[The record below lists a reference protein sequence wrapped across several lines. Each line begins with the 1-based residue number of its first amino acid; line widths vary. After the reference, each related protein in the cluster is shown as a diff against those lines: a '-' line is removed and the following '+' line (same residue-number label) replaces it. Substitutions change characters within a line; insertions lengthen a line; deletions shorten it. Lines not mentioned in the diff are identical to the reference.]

1 MKLCAPCLFGIEGLL
16 AVELRELEFENV
28 SAENGR
34 VLFDCPPA
42 MIPRA
47 NICSRFAERMMILA
61 GEFYARSFEELFEGV
76 KAIKWSDFLPKNAA
90 FPVKGWSLNSDL
102 HSVPDCQK
110 IIKKAI
116 VDSLAAD
123 YGIRWFEEEGAIYQI
138 RFSILKNKVSVMI
151 DTSGE
156 GLHKR
161 GYRAH
166 SNEAP
171 IKETLAAAMCQIARV
186 RDYHTL
192 YDPFCGSGTILIEGA
207 MLANHIMPGYR
218 RGFVSE
224 QWDLI
229 SPQDWQSERT
239 RALDGI
245 KHGTAFHAFG
255 SDIDAGAVEL
265 THSNASHFG
274 VRKLLTLKQADIKDF
289 APQSEKGTLITN
301 PPYGERMMDLKAARD
316 IYKTMG
322 QLFEPKRGWSYNII
336 SPDEEFEK
344 IYGRVARKRRKL
356 YNGMMK
362 CTYYAYF

>member
-1 MKLCAPCLFGIEGLL
+1 MKYCAPCLFGTEGLL
-16 AVELRELEFENV
+16 AEELRELNFQNV
-28 SAENGR
+28 AAENGR
-34 VLFDCPPA
+34 VLFEGDVSC
-42 MIPRA
+42 IPRA
-47 NICSRFAERMMILA
+47 NICSRIAERFLIVA
-61 GEFYARSFEELFEGV
+61 GQFHANSFDELFENV
-76 KAIKWSDFLPKNAA
+76 KKIRWSEYLPKNAA
-90 FPVKGWSLNSDL
+90 FPVKGWSLNSAL
-102 HSVPDCQK
+102 HSIPDCQK

-116 VDSLAAD
+116 VSSLTAD
-123 YGIRWFEEEGAIYQI
+123 YGISWFEEDGPIYQI
-138 RFSILKNKVSVMI
+138 QFSILKNEVTVMI

-171 IKETLAAAMCQIARV
+171 IKETLAAAMCKIARV
-186 RDYHTL
+186 RHYHTL

-207 MLANHIMPGYR
+207 MLANNIMPGYR

-224 QWDLI
+224 QWGMIDTKH
-229 SPQDWQSERT
+229 WQQERM

-245 KHGTAFHAFG
+245 KHDTDFHAFG
-255 SDIDAGAVEL
+255 ADINPSATEL

-274 VRKLLTLKQADIKDF
+274 VRKLMTLDRADIKDF
-289 APQSEKGTLITN
+289 APSTEKGTLITN
-301 PPYGERMMDLKAARD
+301 PPYGERMMDVKAARE

-322 QLFEPKRGWSYNII
+322 KLFVPKRGWSYNII

-344 IYGRVARKRRKL
+344 IYGATARKRRKL
-356 YNGMMK
+356 YNGMIK